1 MRAGGGPRG
10 RIDAYSRKD
19 GGMKNGTTNILIVG
33 VGGQGVLLASEIL
46 CEVAKV
52 LGLDAKKSEVHGMSQ
67 RGGVVTSHVRFGK
80 KVYSPLIPDGEAD
93 VILAF
98 EIAEG
103 LRWAGEL
110 KKGGTIIVNNQ
121 RIVPP
126 IVTTGK
132 FSYPDELEKKIRAK
146 AEKAI
151 VIDAFDIAAKLGN
164 TRLVNTILLGVMS
177 NSIDLEEEKWLEVIE
192 RMAPKGTGEI
202 NKKAFLEGRE
212 HKK

>member
-1 MRAGGGPRG
+1 
-10 RIDAYSRKD
+10 
-19 GGMKNGTTNILIVG
+19 MKNGITNVLIVG

-80 KVYSPLIPDGEAD
+80 KVYSPLIPDGETD

-110 KKGGTIIVNNQ
+110 KSGGTIIVNNQ
-121 RIVPP
+121 KIIPP
-126 IVTTGK
+126 IVSTGK
-132 FSYPDELEKKIRAK
+132 FSYPDELEKKIREK
-146 AEKAI
+146 IEKAI
-151 VIDAFDIAAKLGN
+151 IIDAFDIATALGN
-164 TRLVNTILLGVMS
+164 SRLVNTILLGVMS

-202 NKKAFLEGRE
+202 NKKAFLEGRQ
-212 HKK
+212 HT

>member
-1 MRAGGGPRG
+1 
-10 RIDAYSRKD
+10 
-19 GGMKNGTTNILIVG
+19 MKNGTTNILIVG

-46 CEVAKV
+46 CEVARV
-52 LGLDAKKSEVHGMSQ
+52 MGLDVKKSEVHGMSQ

-80 KVYSPLIPDGEAD
+80 KVFSPLIPDGEAD

-110 KKGGTIIVNNQ
+110 KAGGTIIVNNQ

-132 FSYPDELEKKIRAK
+132 FSYPDELEKKITEK

-151 VIDAFDIAAKLGN
+151 IIDAFDIASGLGN
-164 TRLVNTILLGVMS
+164 TRLVNTILLGVIS

-212 HKK
+212 HK

>member
-1 MRAGGGPRG
+1 
-10 RIDAYSRKD
+10 
-19 GGMKNGTTNILIVG
+19 MKNGTTNVLIVG

-52 LGLDAKKSEVHGMSQ
+52 MGLDAKKSEVHGMSQ

-110 KKGGTIIVNNQ
+110 RAGGTIIVNRQ
-121 RIVPP
+121 KIVPP
-126 IVTTGK
+126 IVATGK
-132 FSYPDELEKKIRAK
+132 FSYPEELEEKIRGK
-146 AEKAI
+146 ADKVI
-151 VIDAFDIAAKLGN
+151 IIDAFEIAEGLGN

-177 NSIDLEEEKWLEVIE
+177 NSIDLEEERLSLIH
-192 RMAPKGTGEI
+192 I
-202 NKKAFLEGRE
+202 
-212 HKK
+212 

>member
-1 MRAGGGPRG
+1 
-10 RIDAYSRKD
+10 
-19 GGMKNGTTNILIVG
+19 MKNGITNVLIVG

-80 KVYSPLIPDGEAD
+80 KIYSPLIPDGEAD

-110 KKGGTIIVNNQ
+110 KAGGTIIANNQ

-126 IVTTGK
+126 IVSMGK
-132 FSYPDELEKKIRAK
+132 FSYPDELEKKIR
-146 AEKAI
+146 EKVEKVTI
-151 VIDAFDIAAKLGN
+151 IDAFGIASKLGN

-177 NSIDLEEEKWLEVIE
+177 SSIDLEEKKWLEVIE

-202 NKKAFLEGRE
+202 NQKAFLEGRRY
-212 HKK
+212 K

>member
-1 MRAGGGPRG
+1 
-10 RIDAYSRKD
+10 
-19 GGMKNGTTNILIVG
+19 MKNGTTNILIVG

-67 RGGVVTSHVRFGK
+67 RGGVVTSHVRFGN

-110 KKGGTIIVNNQ
+110 KADGTIIVNNQ

-126 IVTTGK
+126 IVSTGK
-132 FSYPDELEKKIRAK
+132 FSYPDELEKKIREK
-146 AEKAI
+146 VEKAI
-151 VIDAFDIAAKLGN
+151 IIDAFAIASTLGN
-164 TRLVNTILLGVMS
+164 TRLVNTILLGVIS

-192 RMAPKGTGEI
+192 RMAPKGTVEI
-202 NKKAFLEGRE
+202 NKKAFLEGRRQ
-212 HKK
+212 K

>member
-1 MRAGGGPRG
+1 
-10 RIDAYSRKD
+10 
-19 GGMKNGTTNILIVG
+19 MKNGTTNVLIVG

-110 KKGGTIIVNNQ
+110 KEGGTIIVNNQ

-126 IVTTGK
+126 IVSTGK
-132 FSYPDELEKKIRAK
+132 FSYPDELEGKIREK

-151 VIDAFDIAAKLGN
+151 IIDAFDIASGLGN